1 MNVLKLKQLI
11 EGFKP
16 SGQDSGNIEQ
26 PTGLGPVDDT
36 QQEEVWTVEEK
47 RQALQAI
54 GEYNRHGKHLYREEN
69 NLMEIAHNLS
79 GIAKNAQKFLS
90 KELAEG
96 GKQDAWF
103 DTVMVERNMKDMQKC
118 SDEFVKY
125 AREAH
130 ILEQRMQ
137 ALYEQMGGNLNRYF
151 EIKDLNEQAQPAIPK
166 IK

>member
-1 MNVLKLKQLI
+1 MNVLKLRKLI
-11 EGFKP
+11 EGV
-16 SGQDSGNIEQ
+16 Q
-26 PTGLGPVDDT
+26 PTQPASGLGPVNAT
-36 QQEEVWTVEEK
+36 QQEPEWSVDERK
-47 RQALQAI
+47 MALEAI
-54 GEYNRHGKHLYREEN
+54 GSYNQHGKHLYREEN

-79 GIAKNAQKFLS
+79 EIAKNAQRFLS
-90 KELAEG
+90 KELSES

-103 DTVMVERNMKDMQKC
+103 DTVMVERNMKDLQKC

-125 AREAH
+125 AKEAH

-151 EIKDLNEQAQPAIPK
+151 EIKDLNEGAVAAVPK